1 MAPNLEPG
9 INLGLGEIPG
19 PVVTHSISVLP
30 KRKTA
35 HRDALRRKARS
46 LYGDQALCCSLS
58 SKSVLVS
65 VLGRD
70 TMTTATFLRE
80 SIVWGLLT
88 VSEVEPVVTVVVA
101 FTVVGTVAAHSHI
114 VLERFCIQIPRQQG
128 ERERATGLGWASET
142 PKPTSR

>member
-1 MAPNLEPG
+1 M
-9 INLGLGEIPG
+9 
-19 PVVTHSISVLP
+19 
-30 KRKTA
+30 
-35 HRDALRRKARS
+35 
-46 LYGDQALCCSLS
+46 
-58 SKSVLVS
+58 
-65 VLGRD
+65 LGRD

-128 ERERATGLGWASET
+128 EREREPLGLAGFL
-142 PKPTSR
+142 KPQSPPPGDTLPLTRSHPLQ

>member
-1 MAPNLEPG
+1 M
-9 INLGLGEIPG
+9 GLGEIPA

-35 HRDALRRKARS
+35 HRDALRRKAQS
-46 LYGDQALCCSLS
+46 LYGDQALCCLLS

-70 TMTTATFLRE
+70 TMTTSTFLRE

-88 VSEVEPVVTVVVA
+88 VSEVEPVVTVV
-101 FTVVGTVAAHSHI
+101 GTVATYSVGE
-114 VLERFCIQIPRQQG
+114 VLHPD
-128 ERERATGLGWASET
+128 
-142 PKPTSR
+142 P